1 MTTIPAILAAV
12 ATEYSVT
19 VEEIVG
25 PGGKRRTTLPRQV
38 VIYLARTETPKWSLR
53 RIGEAVGRRGTS
65 ALAHGAATI
74 EAALWRDAELLER
87 VDRIRRRMASESVG
101 PMPEVLGTPPK
112 PRPKPVRPVKPNPF
126 AIGLVAVAQR
136 DEGMRRVVP
145 GTFRVNG
152 FSMIGGRL

>member
-1 MTTIPAILAAV
+1 MTTLSSILAAV
-12 ATEYSVT
+12 AAEYAVT

-38 VIYLARTETPKWSLR
+38 AIYLARTETPKWSLR
-53 RIGEAVGRRGTS
+53 RIGEAVGRSGTS

-87 VDRIRRRMASESVG
+87 VDRIRRRMASENVG
-101 PMPEVLGTPPK
+101 LMPEVPGTPPK
-112 PRPKPVRPVKPNPF
+112 PRPMPARPVKPNPF

-136 DEGMRRVVP
+136 GEGVRYVVP
-145 GTFRVNG
+145 GTFRVSG
-152 FSMIGGRL
+152 FSMLGGRL